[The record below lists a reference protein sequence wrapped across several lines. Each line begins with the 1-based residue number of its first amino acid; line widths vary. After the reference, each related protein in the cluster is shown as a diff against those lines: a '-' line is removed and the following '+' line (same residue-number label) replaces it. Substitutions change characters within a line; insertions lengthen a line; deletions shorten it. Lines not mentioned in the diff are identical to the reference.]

1 MVASELGGAP
11 PLSAPLRFGLSAAA
25 AGVAEAATFPV
36 DLVKTRLQL
45 QGQAGAGAGAGA
57 GAAARAGEAAGV
69 RGEGARVAERGAGA
83 IVRDLVRRDGPRAL
97 YRGLSPAVL
106 RHVPYTG
113 TRVLL
118 YEELKRA
125 AAGPAGAPD
134 AGGVGIGAKL
144 GMGFVSGG
152 VAQAIAVPMDLAKV
166 RMQADAGSSHPRY
179 RGTWHALSTVAGEE
193 GVRGLWRGTS
203 PAIFRAAMVN
213 LGELATYDTAKR
225 AVERSGA
232 VPPGPATHLAAA
244 TCSGFFASLA
254 STPAD
259 VVKTRMMNA
268 PGAYRTPIHCLVAT
282 ARGEG
287 PRALFR
293 GFFPTWLRIGPWQ
306 LTFWVAYEHLRTLA
320 GADAF

>member
-1 MVASELGGAP
+1 LPHRFA
-11 PLSAPLRFGLSAAA
+11 LSATA
-25 AGVAEAATFPV
+25 AGFAEAATFPV

-45 QGQAGAGAGAGA
+45 QGQAGTAG
-57 GAAARAGEAAGV
+57 
-69 RGEGARVAERGAGA
+69 ERGAGA
-83 IVRDLVRRDGPRAL
+83 IVRDLVRKEGIGGL

-118 YEELKRA
+118 YEELKG
-125 AAGPAGAPD
+125 AAGPEAG
-134 AGGVGIGAKL
+134 VGAKL
-144 GMGFVSGG
+144 GMGFLSGG

-166 RMQADAGSSHPRY
+166 RMQADAGSIRPRY
-179 RGTWHALSTVAGEE
+179 RGTWHALSTVAQVE
-193 GVRGLWRGTS
+193 GTRGLWRGTS

-225 AVERSGA
+225 AVEGSGA

-244 TCSGFFASLA
+244 TCSGFFASLM

-259 VVKTRMMNA
+259 VIKTRMMNA
-268 PGAYRTPIHCLVAT
+268 PGAYRTPIHCLVDT

-287 PRALFR
+287 LNALFK
-293 GFFPTWLRIGPWQ
+293 GFLPTWVRIGPWQ
-306 LTFWVAYEHLRTLA
+306 LTFWVAYEHMRALA
-320 GADAF
+320 GAAAF